1 MTTASALIEVRN
13 LRFDVDAAPRQ
24 WHPAGRSV
32 TTFFDALS
40 TFFPEGERFFVA
52 SVNAHREYAAD
63 VPLRDDVRAFAAQEG
78 FHAREHR
85 RYNERLQG
93 LGYPAEQMER
103 RVERLLARVRRRS
116 PRRVQLAVT
125 CALEH
130 FTALMA
136 RSLLGDERMLAGAHP
151 AMAALW
157 RWHAAEENEH
167 KAVAFDLFVAAG
179 GTYAERV
186 SVMVGASVIFWAK
199 VVEHQARMMRVDGTL
214 GSLREWLALGRF
226 LFVTPGGLR
235 RIAPDYLRY
244 YLPRFHPRDIDSD
257 ALVDR
262 WRREAGSDA
271 AFTAAARPR

>member
-1 MTTASALIEVRN
+1 MASVTIEVRN
-13 LRFDVDAAPRQ
+13 LRFDVDAAPRR

-52 SVNAHREYAAD
+52 SVNAHRAHATDAA
-63 VPLRDDVRAFAAQEG
+63 LREAVRAFCGQEG
-78 FHAREHR
+78 FHGREHR
-85 RYNERLQG
+85 RYIERLVR
-93 LGYPAEQMER
+93 LGYPVDEMER
-103 RVERLLARVRRRS
+103 GVVRILRRVRRRA
-116 PRRVQLAVT
+116 PRRVQLAIT

-136 RSLLGDERMLAGAHP
+136 QSLLGDDRMLDGAHP

-186 SVMVGASVIFWAK
+186 VAMLGATLVFWTK
-199 VVEHQARMMRVDGTL
+199 IVEHQARMMRADGTAR
-214 GSLREWLALGRF
+214 SLREWTALGRF

-235 RIAPDYLRY
+235 RIVPAYLRY
-244 YLPRFHPRDIDSD
+244 YVPGFHPRDVDSD
-257 ALVDR
+257 ALVER
-262 WRREAGSDA
+262 WRGEVAEA
-271 AFTAAARPR
+271 PRS

>member
-1 MTTASALIEVRN
+1 MTTASAYIEVRN
-13 LRFDVDAAPRQ
+13 LRFDLDAAPRH

-52 SVNAHREYAAD
+52 SVHGHRKYAAEP
-63 VPLRDDVRAFAAQEG
+63 PLCDAVRAFGGQEG

-85 RYNERLQG
+85 RYNERLQR
-93 LGYPAEQMER
+93 LGYPVEEMER
-103 RVERLLARVRRRS
+103 GVERILAAVRRRV
-116 PRRVQLAVT
+116 PRRMQLAAT

-136 RSLLGDERMLAGAHP
+136 RSLLGDDGMLAGAHP

-167 KAVAFDLFVAAG
+167 KSVAFDVFVAAG

-186 SVMVGASVIFWAK
+186 AAMVGATLIFWAK
-199 VVEHQARMMRVDGTL
+199 VLEHQARMMRADGTL
-214 GSLREWLALGRF
+214 GSLREWARARALPLRDARWTAAHRARLLAL
-226 LFVTPGGLR
+226 LL
-235 RIAPDYLRY
+235 A
-244 YLPRFHPRDIDSD
+244 
-257 ALVDR
+257 ALSS
-262 WRREAGSDA
+262 A
-271 AFTAAARPR
+271 

>member
-1 MTTASALIEVRN
+1 MTNASALIEVRN

-52 SVNAHREYAAD
+52 SVNAHRDHAVDA
-63 VPLRDDVRAFAAQEG
+63 PLRDDVRAFGAQEG

-85 RYNERLQG
+85 RYNERLQR
-93 LGYPAEQMER
+93 LGYPVQDMER
-103 RVERLLARVRRRS
+103 RVERILARVRSRA
-116 PRRVQLAVT
+116 PRRMRLAVT

-186 SVMVGASVIFWAK
+186 SAMVGASVIFWAK
-199 VVEHQARMMRVDGTL
+199 VFEHQARMMRADGTL
-214 GSLREWLALGRF
+214 GSPREWLALGRF

-235 RIAPDYLRY
+235 RIAPAYLRY

-257 ALVDR
+257 ALVER
-262 WRREAGSDA
+262 WRREN
-271 AFTAAARPR
+271 AFTAAARPQ